1 MDIQV
6 IKPETQAKLRK
17 PVLAGTGILLI
28 LGLGWLIA
36 HAIRTSG
43 LSRTEHIDRISDTV
57 VDTYSGA
64 VTDGNTIYGLTTLQN
79 NFAMPVYHKL
89 ATLSENFVTF
99 AFPNEQFSYKKSSL
113 RQDADGT
120 YSFEIESKSQ
130 RLEIR
135 FTTADDQLNYLEILS
150 NETSIYDYN
159 G

>member
-1 MDIQV
+1 MDIQLV
-6 IKPETQAKLRK
+6 KPETQAKLRK
-17 PVLAGTGILLI
+17 PVLVGTGILLV
-28 LGLGWLIA
+28 LGSGWFIA
-36 HAIRTSG
+36 HAIRTSE

-64 VTDGNTIYGLTTLQN
+64 VADGNTIYGLTALQN
-79 NFAMPVYHKL
+79 DFAMPVYHKL

-113 RQDADGT
+113 RQDAEGT

-130 RLEIR
+130 RLEVR
-135 FTTADDQLNYLEILS
+135 FTTAAEQLNYLEILS
-150 NETSIYDYN
+150 NETSIYDYS

>member
-1 MDIQV
+1 MNIQL

-17 PVLAGTGILLI
+17 PVSIGTGILLTI
-28 LGLGWLIA
+28 GIGWFIV
-36 HAIRTSG
+36 HAIQTSG
-43 LSRTEHIDRISDTV
+43 LSRTEHIDRVSGTV

-64 VTDGNTIYGLTTLQN
+64 VTDGKVIYGLETIQSD
-79 NFAMPVYHKL
+79 FAMPVYHKL
-89 ATLSENFVTF
+89 AALSEEFVTF

-113 RQDADGT
+113 RQDAEGT

-135 FTTADDQLNYLEILS
+135 FTATDDKLNYLEILS
-150 NETSIYDYN
+150 NKTSIYDYS